1 VKAAIFDMD
10 GTLIDSVDQ
19 HALAWQ
25 DVFREFGHEIPYKKV
40 RDQIGKG
47 SDQFMPMFLSQ
58 QEIDQRGEQIEKRR
72 SEIFKQ
78 TYLPQVKP
86 FPKVRELFERLIAD
100 GVRVALASSA
110 KGDELEKY
118 KKIAG
123 IDDLVQAE
131 TSSDDAE
138 RSKPHPDIFE
148 AAVAKLRGVKP
159 DDAIALGDTPY
170 DAQAATKAGVRTIG
184 FLSGG
189 WPEDE
194 LRRAGCFAIYRG
206 PADLL
211 ANYETSPFSSRERT

>member
-1 VKAAIFDMD
+1 MKAAIFDMD

-47 SDQFMPMFLSQ
+47 SDQFMPMFLTQ
-58 QEIDQRGEQIEKRR
+58 QELDECGEQIEKRR

-110 KGDELEKY
+110 KGDELETY

-123 IDDLVQAE
+123 IDDLVRPKRRPTTPSEASRIP
-131 TSSDDAE
+131 TSS
-138 RSKPHPDIFE
+138 RPPYR
-148 AAVAKLRGVKP
+148 AARR
-159 DDAIALGDTPY
+159 
-170 DAQAATKAGVRTIG
+170 QAG
-184 FLSGG
+184 
-189 WPEDE
+189 
-194 LRRAGCFAIYRG
+194 
-206 PADLL
+206 
-211 ANYETSPFSSRERT
+211 

>member
-1 VKAAIFDMD
+1 MD
-10 GTLIDSVDQ
+10 GAMIDSVDQ
-19 HALAWQ
+19 HAMAWR
-25 DVFREFGHEIPYKKV
+25 DVFREFGHDFAYEEI
-40 RDQIGKG
+40 RRQIGKG
-47 SDQFMPMFLSQ
+47 GDQFMPVFLSR
-58 QEIDQRGEQIEKRR
+58 QEIDERGEQIEKRR
-72 SEIFKQ
+72 GEIFKQ

-123 IDDLVQAE
+123 IEDLVQAE

-138 RSKPHPDIFE
+138 RSKPYPDIFE
-148 AAVAKLRGVKP
+148 AAVHKLRDIKP
-159 DDAIALGDTPY
+159 EDAIALGDTPY
-170 DAQAATKAGVRTIG
+170 DAQSATKAGVRTIG

-206 PADLL
+206 PEDLL
-211 ANYETSPFSSRERT
+211 VKYETSPFSLRNPT